1 MKALLHNAMDQPPP
15 FDESGTRTFSWTA
28 PGDPAIWFPM
38 YTALNKLTEANQPKF
53 ERLPVPIRYRATGAA
68 QSWLKVTETAGDQGK
83 RLLTA
88 LRNPGA
94 ALCQVLDVLK
104 TIITDNPLPTPDE
117 GAALGIASALL
128 QGSLLMMH
136 AQRQG
141 GLFEPTPALHRML
154 AQTDVADAMPVRFF
168 QPPMPALFIVP
179 EPTMWRQPDGFEALL
194 VLDHTGRETGRTNEP
209 VARRFTFAA
218 WARNAQ
224 GHSVCDWLEFAI
236 EDEDMPLADVLERAT
251 SVARWQDAG
260 PMKGMRDFDQCRW
273 VSVLNYAVKM
283 LLYLSV
289 EDAQVNHD
297 QAYTKAPR
305 QFPGLGKRKRELRLA
320 EVEHLYDRYVVGPAV
335 LAGQAANGPHGATGV
350 EVKTHWRRGH
360 FRLQAH
366 GPQASLRKVMFIMPT
381 MVRADLLGN

>member
-1 MKALLHNAMDQPPP
+1 MQTNEP
-15 FDESGTRTFSWTA
+15 GTRTFSWTA

-38 YTALNKLTEANQPKF
+38 YAALSKLTEANQSKF

-68 QSWLKVTETAGDQGK
+68 QSWLKVTETAGDQG
-83 RLLTA
+83 RSLLTVLSHTEA
-88 LRNPGA
+88 TLGH
-94 ALCQVLDVLK
+94 VLDVLK
-104 TIITDNPLPTPDE
+104 AIITDNPLPTLDE
-117 GAALGIASALL
+117 GAALGLGSALL
-128 QGSLLMMH
+128 QSSLLMMH

-141 GLFEPTPALHRML
+141 GLFEPTTGLHRML

-194 VLDHTGRETGRTNEP
+194 VLNHTTREPGRPDEP
-209 VARRFTFAA
+209 AARRFTFAA

-224 GHSVCDWLEFAI
+224 GQSVCDWLEFAI

-251 SVARWQDAG
+251 SGTRWQDAG
-260 PMKGMRDFDQCRW
+260 PLKGMRDFDQGRW
-273 VSVLNYAVKM
+273 ASVLNYAVKM

-297 QAYTKAPR
+297 QAYTKATR

-320 EVEHLYDRYVVGPAV
+320 EVEHLYDRYVIGPAV
-335 LAGQAANGPHGATGV
+335 LADQAANGAPVATGS

-381 MVRADLLGN
+381 IVRADLLGHA

>member
-128 QGSLLMMH
+128 QGSLLMMC
-136 AQRQG
+136 
-141 GLFEPTPALHRML
+141 
-154 AQTDVADAMPVRFF
+154 VR
-168 QPPMPALFIVP
+168 
-179 EPTMWRQPDGFEALL
+179 R
-194 VLDHTGRETGRTNEP
+194 
-209 VARRFTFAA
+209 
-218 WARNAQ
+218 
-224 GHSVCDWLEFAI
+224 
-236 EDEDMPLADVLERAT
+236 
-251 SVARWQDAG
+251 
-260 PMKGMRDFDQCRW
+260 
-273 VSVLNYAVKM
+273 
-283 LLYLSV
+283 
-289 EDAQVNHD
+289 
-297 QAYTKAPR
+297 
-305 QFPGLGKRKRELRLA
+305 
-320 EVEHLYDRYVVGPAV
+320 
-335 LAGQAANGPHGATGV
+335 
-350 EVKTHWRRGH
+350 
-360 FRLQAH
+360 
-366 GPQASLRKVMFIMPT
+366 
-381 MVRADLLGN
+381 

>member
-1 MKALLHNAMDQPPP
+1 MKALLRNAIDRPPP
-15 FDESGTRTFSWTA
+15 FDKSGTRTFSWTA
-28 PGDPAIWFPM
+28 PGDPAVWFPM
-38 YTALNKLTEANQPKF
+38 YVALNKLTEANQPKF

-68 QSWLKVTETAGDQGK
+68 QSWLKVTETAGDLGK
-83 RLLTA
+83 KLLTA
-88 LRNPGA
+88 LSSPGA
-94 ALCQVLDVLK
+94 ALGEVLDVLK

-117 GAALGIASALL
+117 EAGLGIGSALL

-154 AQTDVADAMPVRFF
+154 AESDVADAMPVRFF

-194 VLDHTGRETGRTNEP
+194 VLDHTGRETGRADEP

-236 EDEDMPLADVLERAT
+236 KDEDMPLADVLERAT
-251 SVARWQDAG
+251 SGTRWQDAG
-260 PMKGMRDFDQCRW
+260 PLKGMRDFDQGRW
-273 VSVLNYAVKM
+273 VSLLNYAVKM

-289 EDAQVNHD
+289 EEALVNHD

-335 LAGQAANGPHGATGV
+335 LAGQAASGPHGATGG